1 LARVTLEV
9 PRLLRDSTDGRSSL
23 DLEADR
29 LDAVREAIRER
40 WPVLA
45 THVWAETGELR
56 PHVLLLHNDRLTRG
70 TDPREI
76 LLADGDRLAIVQAVS
91 GG

>member
-1 LARVTLEV
+1 VARVTLEV
-9 PRLLRDSTDGRSSL
+9 PRILRDCTDGSTPL

-29 LDAVREAIRER
+29 LDAVRGLVAER

-45 THVWAETGELR
+45 THVWSESGALR
-56 PHVLLLHNDRLTRG
+56 PHVLLLHNDRLTQG
-70 TDPREI
+70 VDPREVA
-76 LLADGDRLAIVQAVS
+76 LTDGDRLAIVQAVS

>member
-1 LARVTLEV
+1 MARVTLDV
-9 PRLLRDSTDGRSSL
+9 PRILRDCTDGRSPL
-23 DLEADR
+23 DLEAER
-29 LDAVREAIRER
+29 LDAVRTAIRAR
-40 WPVLA
+40 WPLLV
-45 THVWAETGELR
+45 THVWTETGELR

-76 LLADGDRLAIVQAVS
+76 PLADGDRLAIVQAVS